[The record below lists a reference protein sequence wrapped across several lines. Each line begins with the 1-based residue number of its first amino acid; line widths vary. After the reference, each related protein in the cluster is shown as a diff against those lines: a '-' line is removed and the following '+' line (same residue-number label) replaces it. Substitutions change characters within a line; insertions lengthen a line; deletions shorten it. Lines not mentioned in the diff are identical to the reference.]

1 MARITK
7 QDLQKIDR
15 PGTIGDIEKLAG
27 IEDRAEFWKPFY
39 KPNHDYVAE
48 GVKALRE
55 IVIQRVRNNQ
65 LCIL

>member
-27 IEDRAEFWKPFY
+27 IADRAAFWQPFY
-39 KPNHDYVAE
+39 KPNHDYVAD
-48 GVKALRE
+48 GIKALRE
-55 IVIQRVRNNQ
+55 IVIHRVRTNQ
-65 LCIL
+65 ICML